1 MGLRAPEPL
10 TNEHVLSDFCCTEP
24 SLNQWLME
32 RALDNHA
39 KGFSRV
45 FVVCP
50 TDSMRVVGYY
60 ALSTCSVIR
69 ADVSSKM
76 RRNAPNPIPIIILGR
91 LAVDRAF
98 AGQGLGSDLLS
109 DAVKRS
115 LNVAMH
121 AGAKAIQVHAL
132 SDAAREFYMKWGF
145 APSPLAPHTL
155 FHSLALKK
163 LP

>member
-1 MGLRAPEPL
+1 MGLRVPEPL
-10 TNEHVLSDFCCTEP
+10 TRDHVLSGFCCTEP
-24 SLNQWLME
+24 SLNHWLIE
-32 RALDNHA
+32 RALDNHS

-50 TDSMRVVGYY
+50 TGSMCVAGYY
-60 ALSTCSVIR
+60 ALSTGSVVH

-91 LAVDRAF
+91 LAVDTTF
-98 AGQGLGSDLLS
+98 AGQGLGSDLLY

-115 LNVAMH
+115 LNVAIH

-132 SDAAREFYMKWGF
+132 SNAAREFYIKWGF
-145 APSPLAPHTL
+145 APSPVATHTL
-155 FHSLALKK
+155 FHPLDVK
-163 LP
+163 